1 MQSAEARRWLA
12 AQLAAAGI
20 DEADYESRLLLEA
33 AGVSALDLRI
43 APQQTLRSEQFEQ
56 LSHWL
61 QRRQQ
66 REPLQYILGEA
77 WFYGLRLQVSPAVLI
92 PRPETEELVEK
103 ALLHL
108 PPGARVADIGTGS
121 GAIALALAAQRP
133 DLAVYATDISADALA
148 QARSNAEALGL
159 RVPFLAGDA
168 LAPLLPHAPFDA
180 LISNPPYIPQQN
192 IASLAPEVRDFEPQL
207 ALTPGPDALHF
218 YRIFAAEAA
227 AYLRPGGRLWLE
239 LEAPLAQETADLFTS
254 PLWHEPQLLQD
265 LSGHWRFLTARS
277 GSAS

>member
-12 AQLAAAGI
+12 GQLAAAGI
-20 DEADYESRLLLEA
+20 DEADYESCLLLKA
-33 AGVSALDLRI
+33 VGVSALDLRT
-43 APQQTLRSEQFEQ
+43 APHQQLRPEQREQ

-61 QRRQQ
+61 KRRQQ

-103 ALLHL
+103 ALPHL

-133 DLAVYATDISADALA
+133 DLTVYATDISADALA
-148 QARSNAEALGL
+148 QARANAEALGL
-159 RVPFLAGDA
+159 NIQFLSGDT
-168 LAPLLPHAPFDA
+168 LEPLRPYAPFEA

-192 IASLAPEVRDFEPQL
+192 IAGLAPEVRDFEPQL

-218 YRIFAAEAA
+218 YRCFAAEAA
-227 AYLRPGGRLWLE
+227 AYLRLGGQLWLE
-239 LEAPLAQETADLFTS
+239 LEAPLAQQTAALFNA
-254 PLWHEPQLLQD
+254 PLWHELQLLRD

-277 GSAS
+277 GPAS